1 MSVVIVTVALDL
13 DAVGRPF
20 GRGDIVW
27 LGGHRALTHSLLF
40 AVIAAGL
47 LAWAWRHRLVSWRRF
62 LVFAVL
68 AIASHGVLDALT
80 SYGEGVAFLAPF
92 ASSRWKFE
100 WQPFHRILPEVVL
113 LWVPAILYR
122 WWVNSEQA
130 VELTRR

>member
-1 MSVVIVTVALDL
+1 M
-13 DAVGRPF
+13 
-20 GRGDIVW
+20 
-27 LGGHRALTHSLLF
+27 
-40 AVIAAGL
+40 
-47 LAWAWRHRLVSWRRF
+47 
-62 LVFAVL
+62 FAVL

-92 ASSRWKFE
+92 VSNRWKFE

-122 WWVNSEQA
+122 LWVSSEQA